1 MKLITMMMAR
11 AAGLSLKQDPCAGC
25 NEALSLKYQGCAR
38 DHGNPCAERNA
49 AGLVSDAE
57 GTKKDVKCC
66 LVKEKHDRCMECR
79 SMNCAYKTCN
89 VNDRYYREHA
99 TVMKEKA
106 STKEAY
112 AKYDQKAMEAA

>member
-1 MKLITMMMAR
+1 MAVAMKMLLVW
-11 AAGLSLKQDPCAGC
+11 AAATSV
-25 NEALSLKYQGCAR
+25 EAAFLGAEQEQ
-38 DHGNPCAERNA
+38 GNPCAERNA

-66 LVKEKHDRCMECR
+66 LIKEKHDRCMECR

-89 VNDRYYREHA
+89 VNERYYREHS
-99 TVMKEKA
+99 TVMEEKA

-112 AKYDQKAMEAA
+112 AKYDQKAMEAAGWGS